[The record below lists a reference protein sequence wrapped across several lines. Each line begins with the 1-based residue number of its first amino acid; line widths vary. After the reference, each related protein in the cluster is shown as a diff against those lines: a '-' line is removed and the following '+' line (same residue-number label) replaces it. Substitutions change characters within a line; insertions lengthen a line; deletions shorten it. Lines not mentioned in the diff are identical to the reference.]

1 MNSFEDRIYWTLL
14 IIKIYKIRKRK
25 DIFERE
31 DHEEEAEET
40 RKLIGKQKT
49 SDEAY
54 LLIYKLFKRVSLSP
68 SRFIKL

>member
-25 DIFERE
+25 DIFERK
-31 DHEEEAEET
+31 DHEEAEET

>member
-25 DIFERE
+25 DIFERH
-31 DHEEEAEET
+31 HEKEAEET